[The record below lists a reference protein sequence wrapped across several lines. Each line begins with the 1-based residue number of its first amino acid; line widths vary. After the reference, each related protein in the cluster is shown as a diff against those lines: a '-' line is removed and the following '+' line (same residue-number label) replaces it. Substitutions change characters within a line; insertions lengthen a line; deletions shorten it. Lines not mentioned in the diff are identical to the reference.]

1 MNERRF
7 VILAVTYPPRST
19 LNMDTSTSALLS
31 HSPVGYFITASESD
45 TSSAHS
51 LCGAQ
56 SIRGAISPN
65 SGLPLLLVASLDLT
79 DPRPGITDHRLKTL
93 HLLYSWTCP
102 ISDGE
107 FTYRETDSDVQVLKY
122 TAGPPHE
129 DFPYDKYPAS
139 FPRITAQLQQV
150 DRHEQFI
157 IRALNRRENDS
168 ILREE
173 QFPHLATPR
182 SQVGGEPRL
191 MQWPL
196 PQRTCPECGEAM
208 PLLAAIG
215 DVNGTSRGF
224 TGNPFVQLIYF
235 FCVPCGAVTTY
246 NITD

>member
-1 MNERRF
+1 MGF
-7 VILAVTYPPRST
+7 VHPGSDLLPGST
-19 LNMDTSTSALLS
+19 LSMDTSALLS
-31 HSPVGYFITASESD
+31 HSPVGYFITASKSD
-45 TSSAHS
+45 ASSAHS
-51 LCGAQ
+51 LCGDQ

-79 DPRPGITDHRLKTL
+79 DPRLGITDPRLKTL

-107 FTYRETDSDVQVLKY
+107 FTYRETDSGIQVLKY
-122 TAGPPHE
+122 TAGPPHK
-129 DFPYDKYPAS
+129 DFPYDKYPPS

-150 DRHEQFI
+150 DQHEQSI
-157 IRALNRRENDS
+157 IRALNRRENDP
-168 ILREE
+168 ILLEE
-173 QFPHLATPR
+173 QFPQLATPR

-215 DVNGTSRGF
+215 DENGTSRGF
-224 TGNPFVQLIYF
+224 SGNPFVQLLYF

>member
-1 MNERRF
+1 
-7 VILAVTYPPRST
+7 
-19 LNMDTSTSALLS
+19 MDTSALLS
-31 HSPVGYFITASESD
+31 HSPVGYFITASKSD
-45 TSSAHS
+45 ASSAHS
-51 LCGAQ
+51 LCGDQ

-79 DPRPGITDHRLKTL
+79 DPRLGITDPRLKTL

-107 FTYRETDSDVQVLKY
+107 FTYRETDSGVQVLKY
-122 TAGPPHE
+122 TAGPPHK
-129 DFPYDKYPAS
+129 DFPYDKYPPS

-150 DRHEQFI
+150 DQHEQSI
-157 IRALNRRENDS
+157 IRALNRRENDP
-168 ILREE
+168 ILLEE
-173 QFPHLATPR
+173 QFPQLATPR

-215 DVNGTSRGF
+215 DENGTSRGF
-224 TGNPFVQLIYF
+224 TGNPFVQLLYF